1 LNLQNLMKP
10 GFFEDVYD
18 WLKSAGVETVIILIV
33 GISLIIAVSIFSR
46 NITRSLIK
54 KARMSGI
61 EISKRAL
68 TVARIIKSITIFVLA
83 FMMIIMALE
92 RLGVNI
98 IPILAGAGV
107 LGLAIGFGAQSLVKD
122 IISGFFILLENQFA
136 IGDKIIIDG
145 SSGIVEKM
153 TLRLT
158 TIRLEDGSVQYIPNS
173 NISKVI
179 NRSKDWAVVLIDV
192 NVPVSTNIDDANK
205 ALQNTIDRVYSKNEL
220 KQLIIEM
227 PIVLEAEKISGGAIL
242 LQIQARVKP
251 EAIDKIRREFNKNIK
266 LVFDEA
272 GIEII

>member
-1 LNLQNLMKP
+1 MKP

-266 LVFDEA
+266 LVFDEEE
-272 GIEII
+272 IEII